1 MTGLKF
7 PILKI
12 LLLLNKSGQSIQLM
26 QFANVFQTT
35 GPTKLQRVN
44 RIPAV
49 TVYSQVIGRPT
60 GTVGADIKKAVE
72 KAGMPKGVD
81 IFYWGDLKNQ
91 ADSFGSL
98 GIALFAAII
107 FVYMIMVALYDSY
120 FDPFVI
126 LFSIPLAMIGALL
139 ALALTMKS
147 LNIFSILGVI
157 MLIGLVGKN
166 AILLVDRTT
175 QKKKEGD
182 STFDALIEAGES
194 RIRPIMMT
202 TAAMIFGM
210 LPIATSTDAGSE
222 WKSGLAWAIIG
233 GLISSLFLTLVL
245 VPVIYS
251 IAEGYRE
258 RLPVF
263 FSRIFSRKEKAIAEP
278 DDDLGLQG
286 K

>member
-1 MTGLKF
+1 
-7 PILKI
+7 
-12 LLLLNKSGQSIQLM
+12 
-26 QFANVFQTT
+26 
-35 GPTKLQRVN
+35 
-44 RIPAV
+44 
-49 TVYSQVIGRPT
+49 
-60 GTVGADIKKAVE
+60 
-72 KAGMPKGVD
+72 
-81 IFYWGDLKNQ
+81 
-91 ADSFGSL
+91 
-98 GIALFAAII
+98 
-107 FVYMIMVALYDSY
+107 MIMVALYDSY

-210 LPIATSTDAGSE
+210 LPIATSTDA
-222 WKSGLAWAIIG
+222 
-233 GLISSLFLTLVL
+233 
-245 VPVIYS
+245 
-251 IAEGYRE
+251 
-258 RLPVF
+258 
-263 FSRIFSRKEKAIAEP
+263 
-278 DDDLGLQG
+278 D
-286 K
+286 